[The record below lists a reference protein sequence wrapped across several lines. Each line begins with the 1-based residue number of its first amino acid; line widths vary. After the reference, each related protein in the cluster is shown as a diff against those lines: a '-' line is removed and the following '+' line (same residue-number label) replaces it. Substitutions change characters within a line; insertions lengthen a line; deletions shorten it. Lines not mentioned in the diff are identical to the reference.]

1 MHNAIVKFRKKP
13 DIRNHF
19 AENRANNKDNAPDAA
34 GSPFRIRTRPPPIP
48 AGALGHD
55 SAPPCRKDGR
65 RRMRSTAPRPYRRS
79 PARQPETG
87 GFRGRYGRRSREGAL
102 PPERGRGACRP
113 GRPVRPAPSWAPR
126 RASRPASES
135 RSCPRC
141 SRNARCSPA
150 TSAAAVWRV
159 RA

>member
-1 MHNAIVKFRKKP
+1 MHNAIVKFRKNR

-19 AENRANNKDNAPDAA
+19 AENRANNNDNAPDAA
-34 GSPFRIRTRPPPIP
+34 GSPFRIRTRPLPIP

-87 GFRGRYGRRSREGAL
+87 GSRGRYGRRSREGAL
-102 PPERGRGACRP
+102 PPEGGRGACRP
-113 GRPVRPAPSWAPR
+113 RRPVRPAPSWAPR

-150 TSAAAVWRV
+150 TSATAVWRV